1 MCQLL
6 DEDNFFL
13 RCMHCELEKNALN
26 PFPMPTTQR
35 ASKKNASASPFE
47 VTGESSSYEFLEF
60 PVVDRSAPIKPN
72 KQFYVEAMAKGK
84 TVGIHSIKEY
94 PTFFKLFRR
103 YCDRHRLKLRL
114 HVRQTLPDL
123 WLLIPRKESED
134 KPDVVLEGDW
144 REHGRYKY
152 YAAQLE
158 QGAQLS
164 FTDEEEAT
172 KARRAW
178 MLYTPKDARGDRGCV
193 ITKLPRSGKVV
204 VSVEDDAG

>member
-1 MCQLL
+1 
-6 DEDNFFL
+6 
-13 RCMHCELEKNALN
+13 
-26 PFPMPTTQR
+26 MPPR
-35 ASKKNASASPFE
+35 SSKK
-47 VTGESSSYEFLEF
+47 SSSVPPLPSVNQTSSHEYLDF

-72 KQFYVEAMAKGK
+72 KQYYVEALAKGQ

-103 YCDRHRLKLRL
+103 YCDRHRLKMRL

-123 WLLIPRKESED
+123 WLLIPRKESDD

-152 YAAQLE
+152 YAVQLE
-158 QGAQLS
+158 QGTQLS
-164 FTDEEEAT
+164 FPTEEEAT

-178 MLYTPKDARGDRGCV
+178 MLYTPRNDRTGRVCNV
-193 ITKLPRSGKVV
+193 SKLPRSGKFV
-204 VSVEDDAG
+204 VSVQESSD